1 MMENGGSEGM
11 EPTTTPSDRTAV
23 GFRLRRVVTEPPAQ
37 PQISGSVPEV
47 TTRQDG
53 PAPERVG
60 VPVVDPATRRELVRL
75 VGVLVEALDGRRPLA
90 QLATRGLIAPE
101 VARYLRAE
109 RRADQH
115 RQASRVGSVHVY
127 APRADAVE
135 IAAVCRIRGAI
146 RAVALRAE
154 RDEHPYDG
162 RPWRVVALRIIR
174 GPGTG
179 RAR

>member
-1 MMENGGSEGM
+1 M
-11 EPTTTPSDRTAV
+11 EPTTTPSNRTAV

-37 PQISGSVPEV
+37 PQIGGSVPDAAA
-47 TTRQDG
+47 RQASS
-53 PAPERVG
+53 APELMG
-60 VPVVDPATRRELVRL
+60 VPVVDGVARRELVRL
-75 VGVLVEALDGRRPLA
+75 VGLLVEALDGRRPLA

-109 RRADQH
+109 QRAGQP

-135 IAAVCRIRGAI
+135 IAAVCRIRGAV

-162 RPWRVVALRIIR
+162 RPWRVVALRVIR
-174 GPGTG
+174 GAGTG